1 MSHALQFVGHDAQAL
16 PFATHSV
23 DAIIA
28 NHMLYHMP
36 NMPAVYAEFCRVLKP
51 GGRLYAATISRDNMR
66 ELDASVSHVYP
77 FRSQDR
83 AAANPLVT
91 GASVWVSVLSTVLR
105 NSARG
110 LPLSTSAAT
119 PMR

>member
-1 MSHALQFVGHDAQAL
+1 MSHALQFVAHDAQAL
-16 PFATHSV
+16 PFATRSF

-28 NHMLYHMP
+28 NHMLYYMP
-36 NMPAVYAEFCRVLKP
+36 NRPAVYAELCRVLKP
-51 GGRLYAATISRDNMR
+51 SGRLYAATISRDNMR

-77 FRSQDR
+77 VRSQDR

-91 GASVWVSVLSTVLR
+91 GASARVSILSTVLTT
-105 NSARG
+105 SPSG
-110 LPLSTSAAT
+110 SPLSPSIAM